1 LRIDRQRRADWQFGQ
16 PFQSQDADAELLKD
30 ALAIKRAIT
39 KKESHGK
46 RSKLTFRLTGVQ
58 V

>member
-1 LRIDRQRRADWQFGQ
+1 LRIDRQGRADQQFGQ
-16 PFQSQDADAELLKD
+16 SFQSQDTDAEMSKD

-39 KKESHGK
+39 KKESCGK

>member
-1 LRIDRQRRADWQFGQ
+1 LRIDWHCRADRQFGQ

-39 KKESHGK
+39 KNESRGK